1 MKHLKLRL
9 LILITFF
16 FFVLGNSRDSG
27 TSGYR
32 YYTFG

>member
-16 FFVLGNSRDSG
+16 FILGNSRDSG